1 MPDTDLKD
9 VGRSISQ
16 LLKAPQGASSA
27 FILDEDR
34 AEIGKEISKQL
45 FGPTEEP
52 PPLLRQP
59 SLKPHQPPEQKESL
73 RGVFAETAS
82 AIGAGLDQI
91 GEAMAGTA
99 EMVGIPGA
107 GRVREYYSERA
118 KMPERARPEYLQ
130 NETVLEHPERLA
142 DWRWWVRS
150 LGENLPSMVA
160 MYAPGVLAIKGAQAL
175 DWGVKATRAAGL
187 SGAFTGAF
195 SIESGS
201 AYSQAKKEMAET
213 GQFDPQTIEYI
224 ATKEGL
230 VAGTANSI
238 IELLPFD
245 NLFLR
250 QAGIDRLVKRI
261 VRQSVL
267 EGATEAAQEA
277 VNVLAEKLGHKPEQK
292 WSGQIGR
299 ILEAGIVGGA
309 MGGIAGGVVGNRTL
323 GEKVSAGKAG
333 ALRVLGIKPRSPSA
347 TPVPDAAPMATS
359 AVETKTGV
367 TEPQRQAAM
376 DEEHTEKIRAA
387 GAALYEAVLNEDLAE
402 EAQLETARLEAEK
415 AASLTDVTIEGDPA
429 ITPSPGPLPNTTSL
443 GLEPNQEPGPE
454 PPESAAPGASFPE
467 EPLPGPQGPGPVAGT
482 TDRRPVETQYA
493 PEDNVFARMPDDV
506 LKQQAD
512 YGVQGAKD
520 ELARR
525 ETGTISGQATAQ
537 KEMPAMPPP
546 VAPAEALGSETVN
559 VSPEGENA
567 QSETKEAVGP
577 TVGSVVSWTTG
588 RGNSLSGTITKLDGG
603 RVTVKTDAGKIYS
616 LNPAKAK
623 GFTITDQKGE
633 TTNGKEESTATAGT
647 EIPDGAEPGRNAAP
661 DLKIAGTKG
670 KRGPTEV
677 KPLPQSRSFTERMK
691 NAETADEGRRLISE
705 YQEAFASIEKAAG
718 LQHTV
723 GMGGSGFGSRAYS
736 TLTAKEKKAI
746 IKRVS
751 AKNAELGKQLSDL
764 INDIDESEPHW
775 ETLLAKER
783 AHFSKSE
790 EEDQEDPDGLHL
802 MDGTTRPNRHGVY
815 DKKRGTEA
823 IAYEGKKASATIYV
837 AQLQNGKWIS
847 AYAEEHK
854 QGSRASGSS
863 PLMADEQ
870 FDTREEAVAARARR
884 IAEHEKRTAA
894 DSSSVV
900 TPQQRAEAAKMAEW
914 AEGLIGQPEVKE
926 EPAEITAAGPGGKRG
941 PKEKAK
947 VKQENPAKEEPK
959 AGSIDDEI
967 QNASMEDIDALID
980 AVIAEQEGTRQSG
993 KDAVPIAELTPERQ
1007 AASAIKD
1014 MQDNP
1019 PTAWVVSNDQVTSSE
1034 QEIEEVSKLLGRALN
1049 GNEKY
1054 TITHRSDRNF
1064 DLLISIDNE
1073 DGMGHD
1079 FLDLVR
1085 VSPAFAKIIRD
1096 MAADALVVRFGII
1109 RTEPEKIVPVK
1120 EITDTKKKYAA
1131 LDAFTSKD
1139 ESRLSFQG
1147 FLNDEGTLVATNGH
1161 IMAVVPRAG
1170 KDLEVGKIY
1179 RMKKGG
1185 GLEVIRD
1192 QFPDYKRAIPELA
1205 DVNNFAT
1212 LSREQAEYLLSLLG
1226 ATEERNRVNRSDVKG
1241 EFVSLMLFTVNLP
1254 DFSLVN
1260 GEYLA
1265 TCLRLGLSMGA
1276 DEVSFYRKP
1285 GVNRLRHPVLMVAS
1299 KGGDAVAKMVIMPLR
1314 EETAGLDIS
1323 LSDIA
1328 TRKKEA
1334 SAPSKTMSPTSP
1346 KVAAP
1351 SRSLDS
1357 ILADATK
1364 EGFGG
1369 AAEAIKGLY
1378 ELFGG
1383 GSLKSFPGG
1392 FDADT
1397 YTKAKPHFEAAMEHM
1412 RNAGKGLKEFVSF
1425 FVERLGATVKPY
1437 LVRYLQDLKGVEP
1450 AAEASATTG
1459 AENSTS
1465 DAETKKE
1472 DAEDAINLDENTGKG
1487 EKGSRKRLTA
1497 EEKSERE
1504 AKKQAAK
1511 EKKEKKAALGNFQ
1524 NVGYVYDPEK
1534 INRKIKDK
1542 PPKSAA
1548 KILLDEMAP
1557 AKVWNI
1563 QFAENATPGT
1573 TRMLDQVQ
1581 KYFVSF
1587 KDFLTNDYNKIK
1599 RYAFKRKAEDA
1610 VNLWLEEGPGNIDQ
1624 LKAWAE
1630 EYGKALQPVIDA
1642 FQGQSG
1648 IMRTIHRLQT
1658 ELLGDVRRNED
1669 GTFPEYHEIRSS
1681 LSHHSLNRDL
1691 FTANGVSVRYF
1702 YSFLAEDYQRLLD
1715 AENDILLSEINI
1727 NKRTRNQT
1735 VVRIGLPDYRE
1746 SVDLQKTEDF
1756 QGSFGFNGVGFG
1768 EQGWINQEERHRV
1781 VNAAYDAFKDL
1792 AATIGATEKGM
1803 SLGGGLAVQFANLG
1817 HKAKGAAAAYFPDI
1831 KTINFTRD
1839 HGDGTMAHEWG
1850 HALHYMAAP
1859 ETIEEINSVIQT
1871 MKFVYDFE
1879 AGTRMV
1885 DDLLAKDSPFLKR
1898 ILSSKRQQRIE
1909 AVKAEA
1915 DRRFV
1920 SVVKKETDYFSTA
1933 KEMDA
1938 DYTARETEMWARAF
1952 EAYIYDTMAGT
1963 NNYLVN
1969 DFVSAGRVGGR
1980 SGVGTRLVYPAGLE
1994 RETFNATIKHFL
2006 EGLAWDENGLPHLK
2020 EGYETIE
2027 QLNERLLDEKLKE
2040 LQDSVEE
2047 RYKAIWSSE
2056 PSADGYYWY
2065 QYDETAFGPM
2075 MQPDGYA
2082 AYDKGYQGPG
2092 QNGSGAVG
2100 YLTQL
2105 HPDAILDY
2113 KLSNIRYEG
2122 ENSTYISDARG
2133 GIHDTLQ
2140 EDGTEV
2146 LEGELP
2152 QRGSKDDSPGDV
2164 RSTERGSGGDG
2175 ERGSV
2180 SVSRERGAGG
2190 RSEGDGDSGV
2200 HLSTAPGN
2208 YRITDPTLTD
2218 PKPVTERFNRNL
2230 AAIKVLKSIES
2241 EDRSASPGV
2250 TFIGE
2255 EPPGGWTEA
2264 DKVSHKYDTLAE
2276 RGNEKEILARY
2287 TGWGGMAELF
2297 AWEPGKAWAG
2307 KAELLKAEL
2316 DRNEIRG
2323 AESSSTSSYYTP
2335 VPVAQFMWK
2344 LAQRLGFERGVV
2356 LDPATGASGL
2366 FFGTMPGELQQN
2378 VALQGVEMDG
2388 ISARIASKLYE
2399 LAAIDN
2405 KPFQEV
2411 KKPNNRYDL
2420 TITNVPFEGIT
2431 PSDPK
2436 HNKGQYLLHNYFI
2449 NKMLDLTAPGALS
2462 MMITTSN
2469 TMDKAGAH
2477 LQEFAKKADFVGAIR
2492 LPSGIYS
2499 ATNVV
2504 TDILVFRKKI
2514 EGSKF
2519 QGIPA
2524 EEWTTTGTHES
2535 TGLEVNDYFLKHPEM
2550 IAGKLEVIQGR
2561 WGDDNIRVVG
2571 EGDLQTN
2578 LERLAAAFPAK
2589 IVEREAVRELKS
2601 IDDIIAAP
2609 GTVKEGGLYIND
2621 KGEACLKVEGEEEKL
2636 PTATASEKKRA
2647 GIAKAFVKIL
2657 DQVRT
2662 VLRAQKTGA
2671 AEAEIKAA
2679 QKQLKKEY
2687 DDFVKKYG
2695 PVNSPDNTKIYG
2707 EATDADWVVAL
2718 EDYDLDTGKVVK
2730 LADIFTKDITISG
2743 QTPTRAD
2750 TDHDAL
2756 AMSLNEFGYPNLE
2769 YMAKLRG
2776 SDVETVMKGVSDKI
2790 VEDPETGFL
2799 VTMDEYLS
2807 GNVKRKLLVAREMAE
2822 SNPEYER
2829 NVKLLEAAQ
2838 PDEIPAHRITARIG
2852 ASWIDPQHL
2861 SDYVTE
2867 KLDMDGILT
2876 PVFSFNPITN
2886 EWALS
2891 FKGRPRYKGKNW
2903 GEESKAETERQ
2914 IQRFRS
2920 SVEATRLWG
2929 TNRRDF
2935 IALIQDAIAGK
2946 RPEVHYAGAD
2956 GKRYLD
2962 EVATQAA
2969 ENKLQEIQSDFGRW
2983 LFDEP
2988 GRAEAAVNRFNDLIN
3003 TSIPPKADGSHLTF
3017 PGKSL
3022 AVLTQKEKEDL
3033 RMTDAI
3039 AFYPHQ
3045 SNAVWK
3051 YLRGGNIYLAHEVGA
3066 GKTMTMALLAMEAK
3080 RLRGK
3085 KKVLYVTL
3093 NDSTMGQAVAEI
3105 KKLYPLANVLQVR
3118 VSTQEQR
3125 KRRALQKLAMNDF
3138 DIAIMRQQDLD
3149 RIALSPEAETV
3160 FIEEE
3165 LQEYREVLEEAK
3177 RSGSRIQEQQIQQA
3191 IHALEEKLKAP
3202 GVHDE
3207 AKRKNLFF
3215 DDLGI
3220 DLMIV
3225 DEAHRYKN
3233 VPYATRLNR
3242 ITGLNPAGSPT
3253 AKAFFRKT
3261 QYMNAQYPRQD
3272 GVVLASGTA
3281 LSNSIAEFYN
3291 IQRMLQPKEV
3301 KRQGV
3306 WSFDRWIANYGD
3318 MGSQLEWDGARG
3330 RYKNITTNRKIVNAG
3345 RLLATAY
3352 QNIDCVRAE
3361 DTPIRRP
3368 KIRGGEPQRIKIQPN
3383 QYVEDYRQ
3391 IVLQRCAEIEQ
3402 NPKEAMFEGVP
3413 DNMLRVIS
3421 NMSKIAIDQ
3430 RLDPRYKNT
3439 ELQEDSKIYRAS
3451 RLIRRRWEEEA
3462 EHKGVQVVFADIG
3475 IPKRYLNFKYKT
3487 DEELEKLTDEQR
3499 EEYAVKKVQYE
3510 ASANQFSTYDG
3521 LKDELIKLG
3530 IPAEQIA
3537 FIHDADDTNKDKKAA
3552 KLRKL
3557 FKKVNEGEIRVLI
3570 GSTDKAGTG
3579 VNIQKRISDVHH
3591 LDVWWNYSSW
3601 EQRNGRAIRAGN
3613 IYTDMEGVY
3622 IHNYVTETTVDA
3634 TRWDKIFAKGKVLN
3648 ATLGGDIN
3656 LDVIEDISEETMSAK
3671 MMAAEAS
3678 GNPLMAKQATLLQ
3691 QVQGL
3696 RFEQSSFLDNVRRAR
3711 MDLAATPDRI
3721 AAQEKYIEDYK
3732 ASRATME
3739 KVTAVRFAGDNHTLI
3754 LEKHG
3759 KEIAETLKKAIGKDL
3774 TAWDP
3779 GKTAPLLVFGTYTAT
3794 EKTIE
3799 ENGKS
3804 KNVKEYSFIPLT
3816 AKAEMTG
3823 VEGDPFARG
3832 LLMSGGIM
3840 NAERT
3845 LAEIKGKGKNAT
3857 VDVKANISRTV
3868 TEYLTRL
3875 DSLEKRANDSIKAL
3889 REDEPKFR
3897 KIAETPWSKAGELE
3911 EKAKELAEVEREMAA
3926 QGQPAGNPETGVP
3939 INLFKG
3945 TVPVLE
3951 DIAAKSDWN
3960 ITKEGVVYP
3969 DGYDPAIAIR
3979 KQEDLNKFS
3988 ETKTRFKPSFAGWN
4002 SPDQVSA
4009 VLVDAT
4015 KPETPAMKPIAYT
4028 TVDDATRFWMND
4040 KFKIHGNEAVLTV
4053 DAVPWRFL
4061 ERVVGT
4067 AGTWHP
4073 EEFRGSFFLVHVGID
4088 GQRDAMIA
4096 ARAERGE
4103 VPAGVA
4109 ELMDQSSVQQYSA
4122 VAGDNVPSRPY
4133 RLGDIPLASMVNSL
4147 VGIIKGVS
4155 VEERNG
4161 QIWLRTTSGK
4171 EVQVVAAERIAADE
4185 AALTIGYRESASGR
4199 RIAGLYRAGRQ
4210 PGSGSRTIFLARDVA
4225 GVWTLS
4231 HEFYHFLEDIGAISG
4246 SDKRLLNNKIS
4257 SLIATDP
4264 RAYGF
4269 LAGRSKAEARAEW
4282 VGRTLAGIYDSRT
4295 VTGRIVKRV
4304 GDIIDV
4310 ILNALGIRTAKAVIR
4325 DIETGMIYG
4334 NEVPQGGKG
4343 TDAQFS
4349 IAEDFVS
4356 GQIDKAGQKID
4367 RAVATIVGRPDAK
4380 RVEDYVRFKEH
4391 WREFWSPFS
4400 TVKNSKRLLAARY
4413 RAMGNAA
4420 KAVRFLEGMQTQLA
4434 AFPDDV
4440 KKDIFWYLNGDIPL
4454 SAISPA
4460 AQPIARSLRRR
4471 TEIIGE
4477 MLVDRG
4483 IISRETFKSHQGQY
4497 VHYLYA
4503 KHILGDNAPVGVTS
4517 SGKLD
4522 LSYTKRRNPNLTL
4535 QQRKELGLID
4545 DASIAVPVG
4554 MGKALTDIAKYDYL
4568 ETIARNDEWVWQP
4581 SIVRLPIGRPLA
4593 KPVQGRT
4600 RRNVTMGIG
4609 KLAETVKIYNE
4620 MMRVRPSA
4628 EVAEIHQIVTSAL
4641 ERATE
4646 STGNVPAD
4654 FVQLP
4659 NAKGYGPLAGAYV
4672 KVPIADDL
4680 RPVLDIAADGGK
4692 LLGTLVSIERQGMAA
4707 FKMGKVALNLP
4718 TAFRNIVSNIIQNNM
4733 RGRPLAKIPGDI
4745 IAALE
4750 SMKKKDAYYEEAFGM
4765 GLFHTNWFV
4774 TEINDVL
4781 REFRKAETGRIDKV
4795 LVALGNVAKYYGKI
4809 DDVNKFAIFVQM
4821 REDGAS
4827 IDEAALE
4834 AMKWGMDYSLTS
4846 RSIKGLRQTVMP
4858 FATYQYK
4865 ITPLIFES
4873 LRKRPWVLA
4882 KYALIYPAAK
4892 MIAMAAHDLDD
4903 DDWDDLV
4910 KQLPAYI
4917 KKSGSMMIL
4926 PWKSNKGQW
4935 QWVNLEYYFPW
4946 GNWLAMFRDL
4956 KEADS
4961 GEFLRDLGISN
4972 PFLSMFVTGV
4982 TARDDQPPIHAYFG
4996 TPIYNEL
5003 DPAPVKM
5010 AKYLEYMANTWMP
5023 SMVTRQGAL
5032 GYTGKMLM
5040 GSEDR
5045 YGRSVSFGQAIGRWF
5060 GLNIVAVSPEQ
5071 TRAQVSVQIQNLRK
5085 ELARVESDPSYSEKE
5100 KAAYRTR
5107 FDRALAEIA
5116 TKAPSAVL
5124 PITKVKGTDPVYEA
5138 LLAMAQK
5145 GTLHTGPPSRSMELR
5160 GVPVKMT
5167 MAQYGEYL
5175 ELSSEISRRKLG
5187 VLVESPA
5194 WERMPDARKGDVVA
5208 AIVANAR
5215 KAARQKIKA
5224 QMLTGDRL
5232 RKSP

>member
-1 MPDTDLKD
+1 VEGQKSSVEGQKSSVEGQKSSEETVNATPWDETGTLAK
-9 VGRSISQ
+9 SI
-16 LLKAPQGASSA
+16 
-27 FILDEDR
+27 
-34 AEIGKEISKQL
+34 
-45 FGPTEEP
+45 TE
-52 PPLLRQP
+52 Q
-59 SLKPHQPPEQKESL
+59 
-73 RGVFAETAS
+73 
-82 AIGAGLDQI
+82 AIGMTREEFINASVERI
-91 GEAMAGTA
+91 KKTREAKGEK
-99 EMVGIPGA
+99 PF
-107 GRVREYYSERA
+107 SERS
-118 KMPERARPEYLQ
+118 YLGS
-130 NETVLEHPERLA
+130 E
-142 DWRWWVRS
+142 
-150 LGENLPSMVA
+150 
-160 MYAPGVLAIKGAQAL
+160 
-175 DWGVKATRAAGL
+175 KAFR
-187 SGAFTGAF
+187 
-195 SIESGS
+195 
-201 AYSQAKKEMAET
+201 Q
-213 GQFDPQTIEYI
+213 
-224 ATKEGL
+224 
-230 VAGTANSI
+230 
-238 IELLPFD
+238 
-245 NLFLR
+245 
-250 QAGIDRLVKRI
+250 QAGIAHR
-261 VRQSVL
+261 
-267 EGATEAAQEA
+267 
-277 VNVLAEKLGHKPEQK
+277 
-292 WSGQIGR
+292 
-299 ILEAGIVGGA
+299 
-309 MGGIAGGVVGNRTL
+309 
-323 GEKVSAGKAG
+323 
-333 ALRVLGIKPRSPSA
+333 
-347 TPVPDAAPMATS
+347 
-359 AVETKTGV
+359 
-367 TEPQRQAAM
+367 
-376 DEEHTEKIRAA
+376 EH
-387 GAALYEAVLNEDLAE
+387 
-402 EAQLETARLEAEK
+402 
-415 AASLTDVTIEGDPA
+415 
-429 ITPSPGPLPNTTSL
+429 
-443 GLEPNQEPGPE
+443 
-454 PPESAAPGASFPE
+454 
-467 EPLPGPQGPGPVAGT
+467 
-482 TDRRPVETQYA
+482 
-493 PEDNVFARMPDDV
+493 
-506 LKQQAD
+506 
-512 YGVQGAKD
+512 
-520 ELARR
+520 
-525 ETGTISGQATAQ
+525 
-537 KEMPAMPPP
+537 
-546 VAPAEALGSETVN
+546 
-559 VSPEGENA
+559 
-567 QSETKEAVGP
+567 
-577 TVGSVVSWTTG
+577 
-588 RGNSLSGTITKLDGG
+588 
-603 RVTVKTDAGKIYS
+603 
-616 LNPAKAK
+616 
-623 GFTITDQKGE
+623 
-633 TTNGKEESTATAGT
+633 
-647 EIPDGAEPGRNAAP
+647 
-661 DLKIAGTKG
+661 
-670 KRGPTEV
+670 
-677 KPLPQSRSFTERMK
+677 
-691 NAETADEGRRLISE
+691 
-705 YQEAFASIEKAAG
+705 IEKA
-718 LQHTV
+718 L
-723 GMGGSGFGSRAYS
+723 
-736 TLTAKEKKAI
+736 
-746 IKRVS
+746 
-751 AKNAELGKQLSDL
+751 
-764 INDIDESEPHW
+764 
-775 ETLLAKER
+775 
-783 AHFSKSE
+783 
-790 EEDQEDPDGLHL
+790 
-802 MDGTTRPNRHGVY
+802 
-815 DKKRGTEA
+815 
-823 IAYEGKKASATIYV
+823 
-837 AQLQNGKWIS
+837 
-847 AYAEEHK
+847 
-854 QGSRASGSS
+854 
-863 PLMADEQ
+863 
-870 FDTREEAVAARARR
+870 
-884 IAEHEKRTAA
+884 
-894 DSSSVV
+894 
-900 TPQQRAEAAKMAEW
+900 
-914 AEGLIGQPEVKE
+914 AEGETVPPEVLADY
-926 EPAEITAAGPGGKRG
+926 PDLT
-941 PKEKAK
+941 
-947 VKQENPAKEEPK
+947 PK
-959 AGSIDDEI
+959 APAASIDDEI

-1064 DLLISIDNE
+1064 DLSISIDNE

-1450 AAEASATTG
+1450 AAEASATSG

-1497 EEKSERE
+1497 EEKAERE

-1563 QFAENATPGT
+1563 QFAEDATPGT

-1610 VNLWLEEGPGNIDQ
+1610 VNDWLEEGPGNIDQ

-1658 ELLGDVRRNED
+1658 ELLGDVRRKAD
-1669 GTFPEYHEIRSS
+1669 GTFPEYYEAKSS
-1681 LSHHSLNRDL
+1681 LSHPSFDRDL
-1691 FTANGVSVRYF
+1691 YTANGMNVRYF
-1702 YSFLAEDYQRLLD
+1702 YSFLAEDYQKLLD
-1715 AENDILLSEINI
+1715 AENDILLSEIDI

-1756 QGSFGFNGVGFG
+1756 QEPFGFNGVGFG

-1817 HKAKGAAAAYFPDI
+1817 HKAKGAAAAFFPDI

-1859 ETIEEINSVIQT
+1859 ETIEEINSVIQA

-1952 EAYIYDTMAGT
+1952 EAYIFDTMAGT

-2056 PSADGYYWY
+2056 PSVDGHYWY

-2075 MQPDGYA
+2075 MQPDGYV
-2082 AYDKGYQGPG
+2082 AYDKGYKGTE

-2113 KLSNIRYEG
+2113 KLSNIQHEG
-2122 ENSTYISDARG
+2122 DSATYISDARG
-2133 GIHDTLQ
+2133 GINNALE
-2140 EDGTEV
+2140 EDGAEA

-2152 QRGSKDDSPGDV
+2152 GGKRKNDQAGDI
-2164 RSTERGSGGDG
+2164 RSDERGGGEGGEGRTHSPSNERDSASGA
-2175 ERGSV
+2175 E
-2180 SVSRERGAGG
+2180 GA
-2190 RSEGDGDSGV
+2190 GDSGI
-2200 HLSTAPGN
+2200 LAAAAPGN
-2208 YRITDPTLTD
+2208 YRITDLTLTD

-2264 DKVSHKYDTLAE
+2264 DKVSNKYDKLAE

-2307 KAELLKAEL
+2307 KVELLKAEL

-2388 ISARIASKLYE
+2388 ISARVASKLYE

-2535 TGLEVNDYFLKHPEM
+2535 TGLEVNNYFLKHPEM

-2647 GIAKAFVKIL
+2647 GIAKQYVKIL

-2671 AEAEIKAA
+2671 EEAEIKAA

-2695 PVNSPDNTKIYG
+2695 PVNKPENYDVYS
-2707 EATDADWVVAL
+2707 EATDSDWVVAL

-2946 RPEVHYAGAD
+2946 RPEVHYTGAD

-3033 RMTDAI
+3033 GMTDAI

-3149 RIALSPEAETV
+3149 RIALSPESETV

-3202 GVHDE
+3202 GAHDE

-3451 RLIRRRWEEEA
+3451 RLIRQRWEEEA

-3739 KVTAVRFAGDNHTLI
+3739 KVTAVRFAGDNRTLI

-3759 KEIAETLKKAIGKDL
+3759 KEIAETLKKAIEKDL

-3799 ENGKS
+3799 EKGKS
-3804 KNVKEYSFIPLT
+3804 KKVKEYSFIPLT
-3816 AKAEMTG
+3816 AKAEMTC
-3823 VEGDPFARG
+3823 VDGDPFARG

-3875 DSLEKRANDSIKAL
+3875 DSLEKRANDSIKEL

-3897 KIAETPWSKAGELE
+3897 KIAETPWSKADELA

-3926 QGQPAGNPETGVP
+3926 QGQPAGNPETGVS

-3945 TVPVLE
+3945 TVPILE
-3951 DIAAKSDWN
+3951 DVAAKSDWN

-4009 VLVDAT
+4009 VLVNAT
-4015 KPETPAMKPIAYT
+4015 KPETPAMKPVAYT

-4040 KFKIHGNEAVLTV
+4040 KFKIHGNEVALTV
-4053 DAVPWRFL
+4053 DEGAWRFL

-4073 EEFRGSFFLVHVGID
+4073 EEFMGSVFLVHVGID

-4109 ELMDQSSVQQYSA
+4109 ELMKSPEAPQYNRSVDQARGMASRRVQSIVDKATSFLKGAPKVHVVQHVSECPIDVLKDMEKNGILDESGDADVQGFSWNGQVWLVSDNINSAEEAAFILMHELAHDGLGTFLRRNSGTSGLKSIRTNYNSLMDAIYQAHKKEVREIARTTHRHLDLSTISGCRQAAEEWLCNQAYEAQPKWYDRLVAIFNDLLRAIGMDAKLSEAEVRIVLRDAFKSFGEGEGAARYMVAAWHGSRNIFDRFDLGKASTGAYGYGLYFSSMKEIGELYQEGGSLYQVMLTPDESDFMDWNQPLYKQSEEVKKALDNPEVIRAINAYEDTGDYVDTGKDLYIALMMDQGGGAEASRFLNSIGIPGIKYYEMAVSDKGKSGYNFVLFDDGQVNIEARYPYQEKMAEAKYSRKGKVYDWEDVSKKIKRLSLSETSSYLA
-4122 VAGDNVPSRPY
+4122 SPGVDKAPSDRNTG
-4133 RLGDIPLASMVNSL
+4133 RTIPLSSDLVKKEPKYSRRSEKVSTTSLFPEVEERIREAKGIKHAPLKDKAKDLLALGWQEMTRHFPHLDPKTQGKTIEVLRQFQEVPVWAKQKATGKLDEFIGKLGPDDRHVFGMNLILADMLRDLDSGLLEPHPEDGLPFGYKDRNQVSQDLDHFAAIAENRPEIQKALQKRNDYMSAINDRMIALKILPKDLANDPAAYFHHQVLAYLNYQSENKGLGVSAKEVKKRRKGWQFSRTGSVKDYNTEYVEAEFEVLSQALAQIATVETINKIDKLENVKRSLEDKAKRENMRAFRSHFDPTEDPLKPYKTKMAMSFAKLEKLTKDGGIFYPPEFGDLEDHIREMATMKKEDKRDLYQPHPKMFAFLSYLVNHGGPGAVPAATILKAIGERNKFIRDTVGEKNWITFRDLIPDGYVSYKPDAHPAFYFANSIQDQVLEQVLSGNRTLQDRDVKAVLAKARDAEWIVPEGVALTLKEFRPAAENSL
-4147 VGIIKGVS
+4147 VGKLSADSLSLWKQWVLINPFRVFRYNLNNMSGDLDIAMAYDPKIITGYMMQAFRDLRAARKGLEPGELKEEIDKAMRKGV
-4155 VEERNG
+4155 V
-4161 QIWLRTTSGK
+4161 
-4171 EVQVVAAERIAADE
+4171 
-4185 AALTIGYRESASGR
+4185 
-4199 RIAGLYRAGRQ
+4199 
-4210 PGSGSRTIFLARDVA
+4210 GSGITQWEIPELSDVQSVKGLVDFFDGKTGNAVTRAWNFSKSVTTLRENILRLAAYRYFKD
-4225 GVWTLS
+4225 
-4231 HEFYHFLEDIGAISG
+4231 
-4246 SDKRLLNNKIS
+4246 RL
-4257 SLIATDP
+4257 
-4264 RAYGF
+4264 
-4269 LAGRSKAEARAEW
+4269 AE
-4282 VGRTLAGIYDSRT
+4282 
-4295 VTGRIVKRV
+4295 
-4304 GDIIDV
+4304 
-4310 ILNALGIRTAKAVIR
+4310 
-4325 DIETGMIYG
+4325 
-4334 NEVPQGGKG
+4334 GGKG
-4343 TDAQFS
+4343 IYAASNKEEIDQIADMDDRAAKLSRELIGDYGNISHAGQYIRKRLIPFYAWLEINAPRYVRLLRNVQHEGGSYKSVPSVIAWKAAKLGLKAMALMGMVMLWNATFFPDEEDELQETGRDQLHLILGRREDGSIRTIRFQGALSDALSWFGLDNPLETAKLYAAGRKSAGDLAKDAVKAAPVKLFQGLRPEPKLLYEV
-4349 IAEDFVS
+4349 AS
-4356 GQIDKAGQKID
+4356 GQSFYPDPTRTRPIHDTMEHILRTFSLDKPYNMIAGKP
-4367 RAVATIVGRPDAK
+4367 RP
-4380 RVEDYVRFKEH
+4380 
-4391 WREFWSPFS
+4391 
-4400 TVKNSKRLLAARY
+4400 
-4413 RAMGNAA
+4413 
-4420 KAVRFLEGMQTQLA
+4420 EGSLYEQL
-4434 AFPDDV
+4434 
-4440 KKDIFWYLNGDIPL
+4440 KKDISG
-4454 SAISPA
+4454 
-4460 AQPIARSLRRR
+4460 
-4471 TEIIGE
+4471 
-4477 MLVDRG
+4477 MLVHYSDPGEQAYYSARKYVFDWLEKSG
-4483 IISRETFKSHQGQY
+4483 REKPPAMPTNRSNALYYYRQALKFGDFEAAEK
-4497 VHYLYA
+4497 YLKKY
-4503 KHILGDNAPVGVTS
+4503 
-4517 SGKLD
+4517 
-4522 LSYTKRRNPNLTL
+4522 
-4535 QQRKELGLID
+4535 KELGGKERTGIRM
-4545 DASIAVPVG
+4545 SI
-4554 MGKALTDIAKYDYL
+4554 
-4568 ETIARNDEWVWQP
+4568 RN
-4581 SIVRLPIGRPLA
+4581 A
-4593 KPVQGRT
+4593 
-4600 RRNVTMGIG
+4600 
-4609 KLAETVKIYNE
+4609 A
-4620 MMRVRPSA
+4620 
-4628 EVAEIHQIVTSAL
+4628 
-4641 ERATE
+4641 
-4646 STGNVPAD
+4646 
-4654 FVQLP
+4654 
-4659 NAKGYGPLAGAYV
+4659 PLAG
-4672 KVPIADDL
+4672 L
-4680 RPVLDIAADGGK
+4680 R
-4692 LLGTLVSIERQGMAA
+4692 
-4707 FKMGKVALNLP
+4707 
-4718 TAFRNIVSNIIQNNM
+4718 
-4733 RGRPLAKIPGDI
+4733 
-4745 IAALE
+4745 
-4750 SMKKKDAYYEEAFGM
+4750 
-4765 GLFHTNWFV
+4765 
-4774 TEINDVL
+4774 
-4781 REFRKAETGRIDKV
+4781 
-4795 LVALGNVAKYYGKI
+4795 
-4809 DDVNKFAIFVQM
+4809 
-4821 REDGAS
+4821 
-4827 IDEAALE
+4827 
-4834 AMKWGMDYSLTS
+4834 
-4846 RSIKGLRQTVMP
+4846 
-4858 FATYQYK
+4858 
-4865 ITPLIFES
+4865 
-4873 LRKRPWVLA
+4873 
-4882 KYALIYPAAK
+4882 
-4892 MIAMAAHDLDD
+4892 
-4903 DDWDDLV
+4903 
-4910 KQLPAYI
+4910 
-4917 KKSGSMMIL
+4917 
-4926 PWKSNKGQW
+4926 
-4935 QWVNLEYYFPW
+4935 
-4946 GNWLAMFRDL
+4946 
-4956 KEADS
+4956 
-4961 GEFLRDLGISN
+4961 
-4972 PFLSMFVTGV
+4972 LS
-4982 TARDDQPPIHAYFG
+4982 
-4996 TPIYNEL
+4996 
-5003 DPAPVKM
+5003 
-5010 AKYLEYMANTWMP
+5010 
-5023 SMVTRQGAL
+5023 
-5032 GYTGKMLM
+5032 
-5040 GSEDR
+5040 DR
-5045 YGRSVSFGQAIGRWF
+5045 YRFRQS
-5060 GLNIVAVSPEQ
+5060 LSPEQ
-5071 TRAQVSVQIQNLRK
+5071 QETLRRAMDWYK
-5085 ELARVESDPSYSEKE
+5085 EHYVEARREDV
-5100 KAAYRTR
+5100 A
-5107 FDRALAEIA
+5107 
-5116 TKAPSAVL
+5116 
-5124 PITKVKGTDPVYEA
+5124 
-5138 LLAMAQK
+5138 
-5145 GTLHTGPPSRSMELR
+5145 
-5160 GVPVKMT
+5160 
-5167 MAQYGEYL
+5167 
-5175 ELSSEISRRKLG
+5175 RRMG
-5187 VLVESPA
+5187 
-5194 WERMPDARKGDVVA
+5194 GG
-5208 AIVANAR
+5208 AIN
-5215 KAARQKIKA
+5215 
-5224 QMLTGDRL
+5224 
-5232 RKSP
+5232 